1 MSDHDN
7 TTTAT
12 HAKTDAEFD
21 RELSALFANPEDEDV
36 AELSRAVLSQTVTVN
51 RTRSNGHGAEV
62 LSEPLPWA
70 LGFGGLMAIGV
81 ALGYVLSSTALG
93 DGFLT
98 WFAFGDLLSVM
109 GGF

>member
-12 HAKTDAEFD
+12 DAKTDAEFD
-21 RELSALFANPEDEDV
+21 RALSALFAHPEDEDV

-51 RTRSNGHGAEV
+51 RTRNEVRGDV

-70 LGFGGLMAIGV
+70 VGFGGLMAIGV
-81 ALGYVLSSTALG
+81 ALGYVLSSSAIG
-93 DGFLT
+93 DGVLA

>member
-7 TTTAT
+7 TTKAS
-12 HAKTDAEFD
+12 DAEFD
-21 RELSALFANPEDEDV
+21 RALSALFAHPEDEDV

-51 RTRSNGHGAEV
+51 RTRHEVQGDV

-81 ALGYVLSSTALG
+81 ALGYVLSSSAIG
-93 DGFLT
+93 DGFLA

>member
-7 TTTAT
+7 TTKAAHT
-12 HAKTDAEFD
+12 KTDAEFD
-21 RELSALFANPEDEDV
+21 RELATIFAHPEDEDV

-51 RTRSNGHGAEV
+51 RTRHEVRGDV

-70 LGFGGLMAIGV
+70 LGFGGLMALGV

-93 DGFLT
+93 DGFLA
-98 WFAFGDLLSVM
+98 WFAFGDLLTLM
-109 GGF
+109 GSF